1 MGRMNTMK
9 TGRQIKFV
17 ETVRVRFVLSVA
29 FLAVLVLSSCAP
41 QNPFPLSEPG
51 PYGYGTKGAFSEMY
65 SFIDTNRA
73 DRAVEIMVWYQDK
86 VQANATS
93 TTYNIDAEADPSGA
107 PYPLILS
114 SAKVA
119 SYFG

>member
-41 QNPFPLSEPG
+41 QNPYPLSEPG
-51 PYGYGTKGAFSEMY
+51 PYAYGTKGAFSLIY
-65 SFIDTNRA
+65 SFIDSSRANR
-73 DRAVEIMVWYQDK
+73 EIGILVCYPAKM
-86 VQANATS
+86 QANATT
-93 TTYNIDAEADPSGA
+93 TTYNTDAEPDSSAA
-107 PYPLILS
+107 PYPL
-114 SAKVA
+114 
-119 SYFG
+119 